1 MVRVRGFEPPAS
13 AFQVRSSGLSELH
26 PVELAFPTGIEPA
39 CLPVRSRALVQL
51 SYGKNWCDVWDS
63 SPCCCAENAD
73 AWPLAERR
81 MIGSGRRIRTCRDL
95 INSQAH
101 PPRAVDRN
109 KLVDRLGVEPSAS
122 CLQGISPPRRSARG
136 ARTWFRATLSCSSGR
151 RYHQISF
158 PSVRPARIELASSEW
173 HSEAL
178 PIDQGRM
185 VGVPRIELGMHIG
198 AGFTDPLS
206 HQTWRHPIGCSGPN
220 RTALPRGYE
229 PRELPMLHAASKV
242 ARLELTRMRR
252 STSVRSQNWRTAEV
266 LIPNALRHPSR
277 FERARGTR
285 RVDCP
290 LEHVPEKACPGLDPG
305 WEPVFGKDH
314 APAIS

>member
-1 MVRVRGFEPPAS
+1 MVRVRGFEPPTS

-51 SYGKNWCDVWDS
+51 SYGKNWYDVWDS
-63 SPCCCAENAD
+63 NPCCCAENAD

-81 MIGSGRRIRTCRDL
+81 MIGSGRRIRTCRIL

-101 PPRAVDRN
+101 PPRTVDRN
-109 KLVDRLGVEPSAS
+109 ELVDRLGVEPSAS
-122 CLQGISPPRRSARG
+122 CLQGISPPRRPAQRKRVHARLLENG

-151 RYHQISF
+151 RFHQISF

-185 VGVPRIELGMHIG
+185 VG
-198 AGFTDPLS
+198 
-206 HQTWRHPIGCSGPN
+206 N
-220 RTALPRGYE
+220 RGIE
-229 PRELPMLHAASKV
+229 PRVPKAQVLQTRSVTRLGITRIWLQGSELCLSASAYEADQRPV
-242 ARLELTRMRR
+242 LVPASR
-252 STSVRSQNWRTAEV
+252 VRGLNSIACRQYIRGQQNLAD
-266 LIPNALRHPSR
+266 SR
-277 FERARGTR
+277 
-285 RVDCP
+285 
-290 LEHVPEKACPGLDPG
+290 GLDPQCLAASIPLRTG
-305 WEPVFGKDH
+305 ARHSPR
-314 APAIS
+314 

>member
-1 MVRVRGFEPPAS
+1 MVRVRGFEPPTS

-63 SPCCCAENAD
+63 NPCCCAENAD

-81 MIGSGRRIRTCRDL
+81 MIGSGRRIRTCRIL

-101 PPRAVDRN
+101 PPRTVDRN
-109 KLVDRLGVEPSAS
+109 ELVDRLGVEPSAS
-122 CLQGISPPRRSARG
+122 CLQGISPPRRPAQRKRGHARLLENG

-151 RYHQISF
+151 RFHQISF

-185 VGVPRIELGMHIG
+185 VG
-198 AGFTDPLS
+198 
-206 HQTWRHPIGCSGPN
+206 N
-220 RTALPRGYE
+220 RGIE
-229 PRELPMLHAASKV
+229 PRVPKAQVLQTRSVTRLGITRIWLQGSELNRLCLSASAYEADQRPV
-242 ARLELTRMRR
+242 LVPASR
-252 STSVRSQNWRTAEV
+252 VRGLNSIACRQYIRGQQNLAD
-266 LIPNALRHPSR
+266 SR
-277 FERARGTR
+277 
-285 RVDCP
+285 
-290 LEHVPEKACPGLDPG
+290 GLDPQCLAASIPLRTG
-305 WEPVFGKDH
+305 ARH
-314 APAIS
+314 SLR

>member
-1 MVRVRGFEPPAS
+1 MVRVRGFEPPTS

-51 SYGKNWCDVWDS
+51 SHGKNWYDVWDS
-63 SPCCCAENAD
+63 NPCCCAENAD

-81 MIGSGRRIRTCRDL
+81 MIGSGRRIRTCRIL

-101 PPRAVDRN
+101 PPRTVDRN
-109 KLVDRLGVEPSAS
+109 ELVDRLGVEPSAS
-122 CLQGISPPRRSARG
+122 CLQGISPPRRPAQRKRVHARLSENG

-151 RYHQISF
+151 RFHQISF

-185 VGVPRIELGMHIG
+185 VG
-198 AGFTDPLS
+198 
-206 HQTWRHPIGCSGPN
+206 N
-220 RTALPRGYE
+220 RGIE
-229 PRELPMLHAASKV
+229 PRVPKAQVLQTRSVTRLGITRIWLQGSELNRLCLSAS
-242 ARLELTRMRR
+242 AYEADQRP
-252 STSVRSQNWRTAEV
+252 V
-266 LIPNALRHPSR
+266 LVPALRVRGLNSIACRQYIRGQQNLADSR
-277 FERARGTR
+277 
-285 RVDCP
+285 
-290 LEHVPEKACPGLDPG
+290 GLDPQCLAASIPLRTG
-305 WEPVFGKDH
+305 ARHSPR
-314 APAIS
+314 

>member
-1 MVRVRGFEPPAS
+1 MVRVRGFEPPTS

-51 SYGKNWCDVWDS
+51 SYGKNWYDVWDS
-63 SPCCCAENAD
+63 NPCCCAENAD

-81 MIGSGRRIRTCRDL
+81 MIGSGRRIRTCRIL

-101 PPRAVDRN
+101 PPRTVDRN
-109 KLVDRLGVEPSAS
+109 ELVDRLGVEPSAS
-122 CLQGISPPRRSARG
+122 CLQGISPPRRPAQRKRVHARLLENG

-151 RYHQISF
+151 RFHQISF

-185 VGVPRIELGMHIG
+185 VG
-198 AGFTDPLS
+198 
-206 HQTWRHPIGCSGPN
+206 N
-220 RTALPRGYE
+220 RGIE
-229 PRELPMLHAASKV
+229 PRVPKAQVLQTRSVTRLGITRIWLQGSELNRLCLSASAYEADQRPV
-242 ARLELTRMRR
+242 LVPASR
-252 STSVRSQNWRTAEV
+252 VRGLNSIACRQYIRGQQNLAD
-266 LIPNALRHPSR
+266 SR
-277 FERARGTR
+277 
-285 RVDCP
+285 
-290 LEHVPEKACPGLDPG
+290 GLDPQC
-305 WEPVFGKDH
+305 
-314 APAIS
+314 PAASIPLRTGARHSPR

>member
-1 MVRVRGFEPPAS
+1 MVRVRGFEPPTS

-63 SPCCCAENAD
+63 NPCCCAENAD

-81 MIGSGRRIRTCRDL
+81 MIGSGRRIRTCRIL

-101 PPRAVDRN
+101 PPRTVDRN
-109 KLVDRLGVEPSAS
+109 ELVDRLGVEPSAS
-122 CLQGISPPRRSARG
+122 CLQGISPPRRPAQRKRVHARLLENG

-151 RYHQISF
+151 RFHQISF

-185 VGVPRIELGMHIG
+185 VGNRGIEPRVPKAQVLQTRSVTRLGDTRLVAADRIER
-198 AGFTDPLS
+198 P
-206 HQTWRHPIGCSGPN
+206 
-220 RTALPRGYE
+220 
-229 PRELPMLHAASKV
+229 
-242 ARLELTRMRR
+242 
-252 STSVRSQNWRTAEV
+252 TSWV
-266 LIPNALRHPSR
+266 
-277 FERARGTR
+277 
-285 RVDCP
+285 
-290 LEHVPEKACPGLDPG
+290 
-305 WEPVFGKDH
+305 
-314 APAIS
+314 

>member
-1 MVRVRGFEPPAS
+1 MVRVRGFEPPTS

-26 PVELAFPTGIEPA
+26 PVELAFPAGIEPA

-51 SYGKNWCDVWDS
+51 SYGKNWYDVWDS
-63 SPCCCAENAD
+63 NPCCCAENAD

-81 MIGSGRRIRTCRDL
+81 VIGSGRRIRTCRIL

-101 PPRAVDRN
+101 PPRTVDRN
-109 KLVDRLGVEPSAS
+109 ELVDRLGVEPSAS
-122 CLQGISPPRRSARG
+122 CLQGISPPRRPAQRKRVHAHLLENG

-151 RYHQISF
+151 RFHQISF

-206 HQTWRHPIGCSGPN
+206 HQTWHSSPLVRLTTGSPYQQRHRAIGASGST
-220 RTALPRGYE
+220 RTSTVRFLEPLPLPLGYR
-229 PRELPMLHAASKV
+229 RE
-242 ARLELTRMRR
+242 
-252 STSVRSQNWRTAEV
+252 
-266 LIPNALRHPSR
+266 
-277 FERARGTR
+277 
-285 RVDCP
+285 
-290 LEHVPEKACPGLDPG
+290 
-305 WEPVFGKDH
+305 
-314 APAIS
+314 

>member
-1 MVRVRGFEPPAS
+1 MVRVRGFEPPTS

-51 SYGKNWCDVWDS
+51 SYGKNWYDVWDS
-63 SPCCCAENAD
+63 NPCCCAENAD

-81 MIGSGRRIRTCRDL
+81 MIGSGRRIRTCRIL

-101 PPRAVDRN
+101 PPRTVDRN
-109 KLVDRLGVEPSAS
+109 ELVDRLGVEPSAS
-122 CLQGISPPRRSARG
+122 CLQGISPPRRPAQRKRVHARLLEDG

-151 RYHQISF
+151 RFHQISF

-185 VGVPRIELGMHIG
+185 VG
-198 AGFTDPLS
+198 
-206 HQTWRHPIGCSGPN
+206 N
-220 RTALPRGYE
+220 RGIE
-229 PRELPMLHAASKV
+229 PRVPKAQVLQTRSVTRLGITRIWLQGSELNRLCLSASAYEADQRPV
-242 ARLELTRMRR
+242 LVPASR
-252 STSVRSQNWRTAEV
+252 VRGLNSIACRQYIRGQQNLAD
-266 LIPNALRHPSR
+266 SR
-277 FERARGTR
+277 
-285 RVDCP
+285 
-290 LEHVPEKACPGLDPG
+290 GLDPQCLAASIPLRTG
-305 WEPVFGKDH
+305 ARHSPR
-314 APAIS
+314 

>member
-1 MVRVRGFEPPAS
+1 MVRVRGFEPPTS

-51 SYGKNWCDVWDS
+51 SYGKNWYDVWDS
-63 SPCCCAENAD
+63 NPCCCAENAD

-81 MIGSGRRIRTCRDL
+81 MIGSGRRIRTCRIL

-101 PPRAVDRN
+101 PPRTVDRN
-109 KLVDRLGVEPSAS
+109 ELVDRLGVEPSAS
-122 CLQGISPPRRSARG
+122 CLQGISPPRRPAQRKRVHARLLENG

-151 RYHQISF
+151 RFHQISF

-185 VGVPRIELGMHIG
+185 VG
-198 AGFTDPLS
+198 
-206 HQTWRHPIGCSGPN
+206 N
-220 RTALPRGYE
+220 RGIE
-229 PRELPMLHAASKV
+229 PRVPKAQVLQTRSVTRLGITRIWLQGSELNRLCLSASAYEADQRPV
-242 ARLELTRMRR
+242 LVPASR
-252 STSVRSQNWRTAEV
+252 VRGLNSIACRQYIRGQQNLAD
-266 LIPNALRHPSR
+266 SR
-277 FERARGTR
+277 
-285 RVDCP
+285 
-290 LEHVPEKACPGLDPG
+290 GLDPQCLAASIPLRTG
-305 WEPVFGKDH
+305 ARHSPR
-314 APAIS
+314 